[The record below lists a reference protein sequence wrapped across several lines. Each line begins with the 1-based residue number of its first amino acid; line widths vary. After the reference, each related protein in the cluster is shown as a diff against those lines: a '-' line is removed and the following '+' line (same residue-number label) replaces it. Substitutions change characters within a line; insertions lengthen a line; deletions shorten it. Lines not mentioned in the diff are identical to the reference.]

1 MFGIGTAWAADG
13 AHDADHGGIFSDPTF
28 WVAIAFL
35 IFVGFAGRKIWGGIT
50 SGLDKRSESIAK
62 SVADAERL
70 RSDALQ
76 AKAEAERTLAQA
88 TAEAEGI
95 LSQAREEVK
104 RLQDRAAANLEV
116 AVALREQQAKDR
128 IAQAEAAATKDVRD
142 TAVDVAL
149 TATRALLRE
158 QVGAGK
164 AQTLVDEAI
173 AELPRRLH

>member
-1 MFGIGTAWAADG
+1 MIGVSAAWAADG
-13 AHDADHGGIFSDPTF
+13 GHDAGHGGIFSDPTF
-28 WVAIAFL
+28 WAAIA
-35 IFVGFAGRKIWGGIT
+35 
-50 SGLDKRSESIAK
+50 SGLDKRTEAITK
-62 SVADAERL
+62 SLAEAERL
-70 RSDALQ
+70 RADALQ

-104 RLQDRAAANLEV
+104 RLQARAAANLET

-149 TATRALLRE
+149 SATRALLRE
-158 QVGAGK
+158 QVGGGK
-164 AQTLVDEAI
+164 AQALVDEAI

>member
-1 MFGIGTAWAADG
+1 MFGIGTAWAADVG
-13 AHDADHGGIFSDPTF
+13 HDAGHGGIFADPTF

-35 IFVGFAGRKIWGGIT
+35 IFIAFAGRKIWAAIV
-50 SGLDKRSESIAK
+50 SGLDKRTESITRSLAE
-62 SVADAERL
+62 AERL

-76 AKAEAERTLAQA
+76 AKADAERTLAQA

-104 RLQDRAAANLEV
+104 RLQARAAANLET

-128 IAQAEAAATKDVRD
+128 IAQAEVAATKDVRD

-149 TATRALLRE
+149 SATRALLRE

-164 AQTLVDEAI
+164 AQALVDEAI

>member
-1 MFGIGTAWAADG
+1 MIGIGTAWAAEG
-13 AHDADHGGIFSDPTF
+13 GHEAGHGGVFSDPTF

-35 IFVGFAGRKIWGGIT
+35 IFIAFAGRKIWSGIT
-50 SGLDKRSESIAK
+50 SGLDKRAEAIAK

-70 RSDALQ
+70 RADALK
-76 AKAEAERTLAQA
+76 AKAEAEQTLAQA
-88 TAEAEGI
+88 TSEAEAI
-95 LSQAREEVK
+95 VAQAREEVQ
-104 RLQDRAAANLEV
+104 RMQARAAVNLET

-149 TATRALLRE
+149 SATRALLRE
-158 QVGAGK
+158 QVGVGK
-164 AQTLVDEAI
+164 AQALVDEAI